1 MKESKYLNHVIE
13 EKSRTQYLSNNY
25 RLWHQL
31 TSKILEFFNEHESA
45 PFQISLFQNF
55 VAEWEDKINQLSLV
69 SIALQAA
76 KQFSGK

>member
-1 MKESKYLNHVIE
+1 MYIQ

-31 TSKILEFFNEHESA
+31 TTKILEFFNEPESA

>member
-1 MKESKYLNHVIE
+1 MKESKYLNHVLE
-13 EKSRTQYLSNNY
+13 EKSRTQHLPNNY

-31 TSKILEFFNEHESA
+31 TTKILDFFNEPESA